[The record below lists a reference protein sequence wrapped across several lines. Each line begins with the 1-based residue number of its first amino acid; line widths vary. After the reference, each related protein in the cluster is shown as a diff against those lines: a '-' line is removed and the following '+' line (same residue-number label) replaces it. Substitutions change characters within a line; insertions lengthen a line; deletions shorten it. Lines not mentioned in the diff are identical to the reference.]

1 MQRTERT
8 WSHSLARWAV
18 TGLALLALAA
28 PARAES
34 HTATAQGAPAYHPI
48 LLGADGRA
56 EARDL
61 NRLAGEVRQD
71 VTGKRAQV
79 VVMVHGFMTPVEQG
93 QEDFT
98 TIAGRLRKEG
108 ALQGLET
115 SLVGVHW
122 DSGSASMAKWVPK
135 AVGHRITSLLGFKH
149 AIKNPYLEKLKLARQ
164 TGRTGLRSV
173 LFRLQEAVPGV
184 PIHLLA
190 HSMGAEVVVAALAPE
205 ASCKRS
211 EKRTDIEQPDRT
223 LQLGMVTLAG
233 ADLDYDM
240 FCRERGGVL
249 EQALGRAQVWWIT
262 VPQDKHADGMLEV
275 RRGAG
280 RCDAVGNRGLKLC
293 QNCLNR
299 LLSRRG
305 LVLDVGDVPAKH
317 GFVDYLCDRRV
328 DHLTLSMLYLQS
340 PENPAGQRS
349 ILAALDGLLSTDPSG
364 IRLAAD
370 SNPCLRLY
378 AAWRTG
384 AATEMPALTVVRNVE
399 GAGEA
404 SAMELAGMSR

>member
-1 MQRTERT
+1 
-8 WSHSLARWAV
+8 
-18 TGLALLALAA
+18 
-28 PARAES
+28 
-34 HTATAQGAPAYHPI
+34 
-48 LLGADGRA
+48 
-56 EARDL
+56 
-61 NRLAGEVRQD
+61 
-71 VTGKRAQV
+71 
-79 VVMVHGFMTPVEQG
+79 
-93 QEDFT
+93 
-98 TIAGRLRKEG
+98 
-108 ALQGLET
+108 
-115 SLVGVHW
+115 
-122 DSGSASMAKWVPK
+122 MAKWVPK
-135 AVGHRITSLLGFKH
+135 AVGHRLTSLLGFKH

-173 LFRLQEAVPGV
+173 FFRLQEAAPGV
-184 PIHLLA
+184 PIHVLA
-190 HSMGAEVVVAALAPE
+190 HSMGSEVVVAALAPE
-205 ASCKRS
+205 ASNS
-211 EKRTDIEQPDRT
+211 PGEKQPDIEQPDRT

-262 VPQDKHADGMLEV
+262 VPQEKHADGMLEV

-299 LLSRRG
+299 LLGRRG

-328 DHLTLSMLYLQS
+328 DRLTLSMLYLQS
-340 PENPAGQRS
+340 PEHPAGQRS
-349 ILAALDGLLSTDPSG
+349 ILAALDGLLSADPSG

-399 GAGEA
+399 PAGKA